1 MPKLGMQPVRKNQ
14 MIQAMMSCI
23 ASDGIHKSSMQRVA
37 TRAGLTP
44 SLIVHYFKD
53 RNALVHAVYMHLYQ
67 LMHAEIRHREALA
80 TTPRQRIYAICDAQM
95 SQMVLTQELVVTWVT
110 LYALLPEFP
119 ALRRLD
125 RIYVGR
131 MRSNLVHHMKQM
143 HLPQDLAVSLAT
155 EITSLIDGLWVK
167 KAGNPDLSH
176 EDIRAVVHG
185 YLQRQLPGQAT

>member
-23 ASDGIHKSSMQRVA
+23 ATDGIHKSSMQRVA
-37 TRAGLTP
+37 SKAGLTP

-53 RNALVHAVYMHLYQ
+53 RNSLIHAVYTHLYQ
-67 LMHAEIRHREALA
+67 QMNSEIRRREANA
-80 TTPRQRIYAICDAQM
+80 TTPRQRIFAICDAQV

-125 RIYVGR
+125 RIYVAR
-131 MRSNLVHHMKQM
+131 MRSNLVYHMKQ
-143 HLPQDLAVSLAT
+143 LGLQQDHALSLAS

-167 KAGNPDLSH
+167 KAGNPNLPQQ
-176 EDIRAVVHG
+176 DIRSVVHG
-185 YLQRQLPGQAT
+185 YLNRQLPSH